1 MKIKFQRSQSLLK
14 NSHACSFPY
23 CLMTWKLQQ
32 SCSCSRDDTA
42 NKTENIYSLTPVI
55 NRDCVIS
62 GQIKVLLQY
71 LLATMQTNNQ
81 RCVTQIL
88 LINTKGTVLCIIN
101 QPLRFCCSKITLP
114 KDMVHSIKMI
124 KVLKVSNLITL
135 AVPSSHLNFRQ
146 TRSG

>member
-1 MKIKFQRSQSLLK
+1 MKIKFQCPQSLLK

-81 RCVTQIL
+81 MCHSDITHWH
-88 LINTKGTVLCIIN
+88 KGNCLMYYKPTLKVLP
-101 QPLRFCCSKITLP
+101 QQITLP

-135 AVPSSHLNFRQ
+135 AVPSSHLNFYQ